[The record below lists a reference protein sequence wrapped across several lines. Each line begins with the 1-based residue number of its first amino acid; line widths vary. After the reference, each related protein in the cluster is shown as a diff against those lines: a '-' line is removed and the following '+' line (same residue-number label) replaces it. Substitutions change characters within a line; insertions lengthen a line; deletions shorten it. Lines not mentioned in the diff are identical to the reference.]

1 MNPKF
6 LHLDPGAKRTMIS
19 LDLIDDE
26 EALALARRIADGTG
40 RTVTVRDANGEIIE
54 TVRAAPKN

>member
-1 MNPKF
+1 MNPRV
-6 LHLDPGAKRTMIS
+6 LLLGSRAKLSMVC
-19 LDLIDDE
+19 LGLIDNE

-40 RTVTVRDANGEIIE
+40 RTISVRDANGKIIE